1 MDRQT
6 RETMNEIKS
15 TLEEIIGELEFKRDH
30 WIGRISASNSEEAN
44 ASYDDT
50 AYGLQLAINV
60 VTRAL
65 RELY

>member
-1 MDRQT
+1 MDRHT
-6 RETMNEIKS
+6 RDTIDEITGK
-15 TLEEIIGELEFKRDH
+15 LEEIVSELNFKRDY
-30 WIGRISASNSEEAN
+30 WLGKISAANGDETN

-60 VTRAL
+60 ITREL

>member
-1 MDRQT
+1 MDRHT

-15 TLEEIIGELEFKRDH
+15 TLEEIVSELEFKRDH
-30 WIGRISASNSEEAN
+30 WIGRISANNSEEAN

>member
-1 MDRQT
+1 MDRHT
-6 RETMNEIKS
+6 RDTIDEITGK
-15 TLEEIIGELEFKRDH
+15 LEEIVSELNFKRDY
-30 WIGRISASNSEEAN
+30 WLGKISAANSEEAN

-60 VTRAL
+60 ITREL

>member
-1 MDRQT
+1 MDRHT
-6 RETMNEIKS
+6 RETINEINS
-15 TLEEIIGELEFKRDH
+15 TLEEIVSELEFKRDH
-30 WIGRISASNSEEAN
+30 WIGRISANNSEEAN